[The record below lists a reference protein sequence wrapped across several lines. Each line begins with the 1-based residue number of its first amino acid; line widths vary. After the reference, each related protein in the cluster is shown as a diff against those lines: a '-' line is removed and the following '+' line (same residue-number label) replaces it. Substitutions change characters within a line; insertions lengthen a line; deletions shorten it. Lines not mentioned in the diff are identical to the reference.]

1 MELVVDGYAD
11 HYCLSNKV
19 RISLSR
25 KKYHFNTLGIAL
37 YHNGAVKDAM
47 KIFNS
52 TLMESTDNKSPDIL
66 ALCYTGQAVFTDI
79 VEILTR
85 ITTNH
90 WKVTEAVI
98 MMRAK

>member
-1 MELVVDGYAD
+1 MDTLKAL
-11 HYCLSNKV
+11 LSLEQGEN
-19 RISLSR
+19 ISPR
-25 KKYHFNTLGIAL
+25 KSTLGIAL

-66 ALCYTGQAVFTDI
+66 ALCYTGLGRIYRQRGDI
-79 VEILTR
+79 DEALVKI